1 MPLRLLR
8 TPRLLWAG
16 MLVAPALGEF
26 GLLRPRSA
34 LFARAPDP
42 VPLTGIVNYPRLT
55 SAAASGFVAEG
66 TAIPVR
72 QHALETMVLS
82 PFKAAGI
89 MVATSELVNR
99 ADRFSESF
107 VMGTLSDD
115 ISLGSDKVSIGQRR
129 SGRHIASGHFS

>member
-16 MLVAPALGEF
+16 VLVAPALGELI
-26 GLLRPRSA
+26 GLLGPRSA
-34 LFARAPDP
+34 LFALAPDP

-82 PFKAAGI
+82 
-89 MVATSELVNR
+89 
-99 ADRFSESF
+99 
-107 VMGTLSDD
+107 
-115 ISLGSDKVSIGQRR
+115 
-129 SGRHIASGHFS
+129 